1 MKNLKIKRYTG
12 FATVDLLIAIAI
24 AAALTGVVVY
34 QISSPVALNITGM
47 SCSQEQ
53 QLAANV
59 SACGLAYMAS
69 GGSASTACTGIN
81 TMCPTLAGYTAGSDD
96 ATCTWNVGDA
106 AGVAEVTLAA
116 GVVTVNCTNDM

>member
-34 QISSPVALNITGM
+34 QISSPIALNITGM

-59 SACGLAYMAS
+59 SACGLAYLAS
-69 GGSASTACTGIN
+69 GGSASTVCTGIN
-81 TMCPTLAGYTAGSDD
+81 ADCPSLTGFTAGADD
-96 ATCTWNVGDA
+96 ASCTFDVGG
-106 AGVAEVTLAA
+106 GVAEVTVAA
-116 GVVTVNCTNDM
+116 GTVTVNCTNDM